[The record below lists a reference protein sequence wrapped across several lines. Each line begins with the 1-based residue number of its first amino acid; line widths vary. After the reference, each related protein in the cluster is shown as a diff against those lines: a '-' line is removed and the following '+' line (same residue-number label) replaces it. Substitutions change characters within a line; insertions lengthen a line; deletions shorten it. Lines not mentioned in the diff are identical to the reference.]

1 IIATLLGTFSSLLIT
16 FIVMTITSDNGLH
29 YEEMQFLTRPYR
41 LVFLAGLFIGSLGAV
56 MDVAITM
63 SSAIF
68 ELYEKN
74 NHISIKALK
83 TSAFDIG
90 KDIMGTMTNI
100 LFFAYISG
108 SMPMLILYLKNY
120 SPLGFTLSMNLSL
133 ELARALAGGIGIVLT
148 IPIGLYFSLLS
159 IILFMLMI
167 GIGVKKGARSFISL
181 FLNFLV
187 VLLTVWIMTDPHA
200 NPIILTII
208 ACTIVSSINLFYI
221 NQVNSKTITAFIASL
236 ITIIILISF
245 IYMMTKKAMIQG
257 FGEEEIDEIS
267 IFSLYLGIDFVKVGA
282 AVIIMSTIGAI
293 TDVAISITSPMRE
306 VFRHH
311 PDISQKEL
319 FVSGLNV
326 GR

>member
-1 IIATLLGTFSSLLIT
+1 MNTLW
-16 FIVMTITSDNGLH
+16 
-29 YEEMQFLTRPYR
+29 
-41 LVFLAGLFIGSLGAV
+41 
-56 MDVAITM
+56 
-63 SSAIF
+63 
-68 ELYEKN
+68 
-74 NHISIKALK
+74 
-83 TSAFDIG
+83 
-90 KDIMGTMTNI
+90 
-100 LFFAYISG
+100 
-108 SMPMLILYLKNY
+108 
-120 SPLGFTLSMNLSL
+120 
-133 ELARALAGGIGIVLT
+133 
-148 IPIGLYFSLLS
+148 LLS

-167 GIGVKKGARSFISL
+167 GIAGKKGARSFISL

-245 IYMMTKKAMIQG
+245 IYMMTKKAMFQG

-267 IFSLYLGIDFVKVGA
+267 VFSLYLGIDFVKVGA

-319 FVSGLNV
+319 FLSGLNV
-326 GR
+326 GRDILGSNTNTLFFAFIGGYMGLLLWF